1 VSGGTTPQ
9 KRTLQ
14 EHFAQHTDKAQYDA
28 VIFVGL
34 TGVNVSNLGI
44 AGALPQGSDPK
55 KYIFSKLQEA
65 SFGLAFSGDQ

>member
-1 VSGGTTPQ
+1 MNGPTVP

-34 TGVNVSNLGI
+34 SGVNVSNLGI
-44 AGALPQGSDPK
+44 AGALPQGADPK

-65 SFGLAFSGDQ
+65 SFGLAFSGEK